1 MVKETTFRSVLTFM
15 EELGVYDVLLPF
27 LLVFTIMFAILEK
40 TKILGTEKID
50 GKEYTKKNI
59 NAMVAFVAGFL
70 VIASTQLVSVINE
83 TVANVVLVLVLAISF
98 LLLVGVFYGSEE
110 FTLKNSPNWLKFF
123 MVLMF
128 IGVVVIFL
136 NAMGWLGSVFG
147 FFSLWNSEWIASL
160 VMVLVILGFM
170 WFVTHEPRSGGKKE

>member
-1 MVKETTFRSVLTFM
+1 MVKETTFRSVLTFLQ
-15 EELGVYDVLLPF
+15 ELGVYDVLLPF

-136 NAMGWLGSVFG
+136 NAMGWLGQVFG
-147 FFSLWNSEWIASL
+147 FFSLWNAEWVASL

-170 WFVTHEPRSGGKKE
+170 WFVTNEPRSGGKKE

>member
-1 MVKETTFRSVLTFM
+1 MVKETTFRSVLTFLQ
-15 EELGVYDVLLPF
+15 ELGVYDVLLPF

-136 NAMGWLGSVFG
+136 NAMGWLGSIFG
-147 FFSLWNSEWIASL
+147 FFSLWNSEWVASL

-170 WFVTHEPRSGGKKE
+170 WFVTNEPRAGGKKE

>member
-1 MVKETTFRSVLTFM
+1 MVKETTFRSVLTFLQ
-15 EELGVYDVLLPF
+15 ELGVYDVLLPF

-83 TVANVVLVLVLAISF
+83 TVANVVLILVLAISF

-136 NAMGWLGSVFG
+136 NAMGWLGSIFG
-147 FFSLWNSEWIASL
+147 FFSLWNSEWVASL

-170 WFVTHEPRSGGKKE
+170 WFVTNEPRSGGKKE